1 MSNIVYIA
9 VSLDGFI
16 ADKNDGLEWLE
27 SVPNPEGL
35 DLGYNAFIESI
46 DALVMGRNTFE
57 KVISFDC
64 EWPYSKPV
72 MVLSN
77 SLKQLPEG
85 FTGDARLINGELT
98 SLVNQLNQQGFN
110 NLYIDGGLTI
120 QQFLAQDL
128 IDELILTRFPILLGG
143 GAPLF
148 GDLPNIKRFKHHKT
162 TVLLDQLV
170 QSHYVREP

>member
-16 ADKNDGLEWLE
+16 ADKNGGLEWLE

-64 EWPYSKPV
+64 EWPYRKPV

-77 SLKQLPEG
+77 SLKKLPEG
-85 FTGDARLINGELT
+85 FTGDVRLMNGELT
-98 SLVNQLNQQGFN
+98 TLVNQLNQQGFN

-128 IDELILTRFPILLGG
+128 IDELILTRFPMLLGG

-148 GDLPNIKRFKHHKT
+148 GDLPSIKRFKHQKT